1 MQICLIRK
9 CLTVSQ
15 SKNPERQRLIAID
28 HQYVAP
34 AGRVSKFDLVVDH
47 GKGAKVWDVDG
58 NVYIDFLAS
67 ASAVN
72 VGHSNPKVVAAIHN
86 QTDKLIHYISG
97 YFYHE
102 PAIKLAKRLALLAPG
117 KTPKKVS
124 FSTSGSEAAEAVVK
138 FARSYTKRSVILTFQ
153 NSWHGTTLGAASL
166 SAIDGN
172 MHRDIGPLIPDIHH
186 IPFPNPDKRFPGES
200 LADFSK
206 RYLKEL
212 TDLFTRD
219 IPADQIAAILIEP
232 IQGDAGI
239 IMPPISYM
247 QGLYKIC
254 HENGILFCTDEI
266 NQGFGRSGKM
276 WSIDHF
282 NLEPDLMAVGKSLA
296 SGMPLSAIIGKAP
309 IMDSLASPANATTTA
324 ANPICCAA
332 ALATIDE
339 IESLDLVER
348 SRKLGEFSKTQFSKL
363 QKEFPVIKHVR
374 MIGLNGGI
382 EFAEDQS
389 QLVTNL
395 CNYCFEHGL
404 IVISTMDHII
414 RFQPPLVITKA
425 ELTKGIGILHDGLT
439 NLV

>member
-1 MQICLIRK
+1 MTQ
-9 CLTVSQ
+9 Q
-15 SKNPERQRLIAID
+15 KNPKRQRLIAMD

-47 GKGAKVWDVDG
+47 GLGAKIWDVDG
-58 NVYIDFLAS
+58 NAYIDFLAS

-72 VGHSNPKVVAAIHN
+72 VGHGNAKVVAAIHQ

-97 YFYHE
+97 YFYHG

-186 IPFPNPDKRFPGES
+186 LPFPDPNKRFPGES
-200 LADFSK
+200 ITDFSS
-206 RYLKEL
+206 RYLKDF
-212 TDLFTRD
+212 TDLFEHD
-219 IPADQIAAILIEP
+219 IPADQVAAILIEP

-239 IMPPISYM
+239 IMPPNSYM
-247 QGLYKIC
+247 QGLYQLC

-266 NQGFGRSGKM
+266 NQGFGRSGKL

-309 IMDSLASPANATTTA
+309 IMDTLASPANATTTA

-339 IESLDLVER
+339 LEALHLTER
-348 SRKLGEFSKTQFSKL
+348 SDELGKFSKTQFLNL
-363 QKEFPVIKHVR
+363 QKDFPVIKQVR
-374 MIGLNGGI
+374 MVGLNGGI
-382 EFAEDQS
+382 EFEES
-389 QLVTNL
+389 QTKLVTDL

-404 IVISTMDHII
+404 IIISTMDHIL
-414 RFQPPLVITKA
+414 RFQPPLVITKD
-425 ELTKGIGILHDGLT
+425 ELTQGINIIREGLLKLT
-439 NLV
+439 

>member
-1 MQICLIRK
+1 M
-9 CLTVSQ
+9 SFE
-15 SKNPERQRLIAID
+15 KNPNRHRLIALD

-47 GKGAKVWDVDG
+47 AKDATVWDADG
-58 NVYIDFLAS
+58 NSYIDFLAS

-72 VGHSNPKVVAAIHN
+72 IGHGNPHVVAAI
-86 QTDKLIHYISG
+86 QQQADKLVHYISG

-102 PAIKLAKRLALLAPG
+102 PAIELAKYLALLAPG
-117 KTPKKVS
+117 NSPKQVS
-124 FSTSGSEAAEAVVK
+124 FSTSGSEAAEGIVK

-166 SAIDGN
+166 SAIDAN
-172 MHRDIGPLIPDIHH
+172 MHRDIGPLVPDIHH
-186 IPFPNPDKRFPGES
+186 LPFPDPQKRFPNET

-206 RYLKEL
+206 RYLDDL
-212 TDLFTRD
+212 RDLFQHD

-239 IMPPISYM
+239 IMPPNDYM
-247 QGLYKIC
+247 QGLYQLC
-254 HENGILFCTDEI
+254 HDNGILFCTDEI

-296 SGMPLSAIIGKAP
+296 SGMPLSAVIGKVP

-332 ALATIDE
+332 GLATLDE
-339 IESLDLVER
+339 VER
-348 SRKLGEFSKTQFSKL
+348 LNLPQRSQQLGEFAKTQFLEL
-363 QKEFPVIKHVR
+363 QQDFPIIKQVR

-382 EFAEDQS
+382 EFEATKS
-389 QLVTNL
+389 AFVTAL
-395 CNYCFEHGL
+395 SEYCFEHGL
-404 IVISTMDHII
+404 IMISTMDHIL
-414 RFQPPLVITKA
+414 RFQPPLVITEEEIK
-425 ELTKGIGILHDGLT
+425 TGIAIIRDGLQK
-439 NLV
+439 LA